1 MNLPYVRFRF
11 ELYDYD
17 PNQEDLYEDK
27 SIGELEE
34 MISSLDNEEEDA
46 IFAIKEK
53 YLKLHEMY
61 SRYRE
66 LKRPEQ
72 NSSCPDISGY
82 KSINDQNL
90 CLKWLHKLT
99 DRSLRRNSTHKS
111 FVENQKRRS
120 LIHRSLES
128 LNKEEAQHMKNRNK
142 TCFVQ

>member
-1 MNLPYVRFRF
+1 MFCLIFHIETFLKGKLQVRTKDSTLNLPYVRFRF

-90 CLKWLHKLT
+90 CLK
-99 DRSLRRNSTHKS
+99 
-111 FVENQKRRS
+111 
-120 LIHRSLES
+120 
-128 LNKEEAQHMKNRNK
+128 
-142 TCFVQ
+142 